1 MLGILLG
8 LEFTVS
14 VFFRVISCFY
24 LKSDILFNMN
34 HVKVYSLTGLLKY
47 NWQKLYRFKM
57 YILIIFRTLLSPAPA
72 RSINV

>member
-34 HVKVYSLTGLLKY
+34 HVKVYSLTDLLKY
-47 NWQKLYRFKM
+47 NWQKLYRFKV
-57 YILIIFRTLLSPAPA
+57 YILIIFRTLLNPAPA
-72 RSINV
+72 RSINI